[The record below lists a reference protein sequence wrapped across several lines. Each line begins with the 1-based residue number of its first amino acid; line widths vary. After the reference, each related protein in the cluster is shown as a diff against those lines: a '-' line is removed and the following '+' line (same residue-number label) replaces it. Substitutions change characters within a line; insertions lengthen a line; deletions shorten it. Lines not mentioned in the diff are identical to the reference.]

1 MRSIYIGNGFY
12 IRSGFLKRLYRTC
25 RVLGFYKGIKEFI
38 YGHLGMYLHS
48 SCLCEVKHKII
59 EDHLMKRCLLE
70 SEEAAEICEEV
81 IANMKLEPKERIW
94 FYWAQGTESMP
105 EVVRMCYNYLVY
117 NNSRD
122 NREVVLLTQENVE
135 DYIKFPQYITQTLS
149 EGRMTLTQYSEILRM
164 ALLYEY
170 GGMWLDSTVFVP
182 KPIDKECFDIKYWSH
197 KSTDYNWF
205 NVVRGRW
212 SLSIWNADMPH
223 EELFKKMMSGML
235 LYWKKEKYLIDYMWM
250 DYFLDIIYNSY
261 PEIKKDIDSVP
272 YNNPMT
278 NKFFR
283 YAKNIFVE
291 SEYIGILS
299 NNNFFK
305 MTYKHQLP
313 KKVNG
318 QDTVYGYITNNTPFI
333 FKT

>member
-1 MRSIYIGNGFY
+1 MKNIYIGGGFY
-12 IRSGFLKRLYRTC
+12 IHSGFVKRLIRTC
-25 RVLGFYKGIKEFI
+25 KVLGVYKGLVEFTC
-38 YGHLGMYLHS
+38 GHLGMYLHS
-48 SCLCEVKHKII
+48 SRMCEVKHKII
-59 EDHLMKRCLLE
+59 EGHLMKRCPLE
-70 SEEAAEICEEV
+70 SEETSRICEEV
-81 IANMKLEPKERIW
+81 IANKKLESKERIW

-122 NREVVLLTQENVE
+122 NREIVLLTQKNVE

-212 SLSIWNADMPH
+212 SLSIWNADKPH
-223 EELFKKMMSGML
+223 EELFKKMTSSML

-250 DYFLDIIYNSY
+250 DYFLDIIYSNCS
-261 PEIKKDIDSVP
+261 EIKRDIDSVP
-272 YNNPMT
+272 LNNPLT
-278 NKFFR
+278 NSFFD
-283 YAKNIFVE
+283 YAKKEYIE
-291 SEYIGILS
+291 SEYRKKLES
-299 NNNFFK
+299 TNFYKFS
-305 MTYKHQLP
+305 YKHHYP
-313 KKVNG
+313 KTIKG
-318 QDTVYGYITNNTPFI
+318 KETVYGYIIRNMPQLS
-333 FKT
+333 